1 MSRDYRYL
9 PEAGIT
15 LGFDVRSPLL
25 HAGFKNGKVAVSVCS
40 VGDSYSRETGK
51 QIIDL
56 LFDAS
61 DNTLRALHLKRN
73 VYSFSYAGD
82 KPRKEV
88 LAPLVQSL
96 EEISDERSVYKNIRL
111 AFAEGVTSVN
121 EATDYSEAVGNPAIL
136 EAFES
141 LDREERDILKQI
153 GDLEE
158 FDEVFSHW
166 GISAHAVIDSVKK
179 FAEKQRQL
187 TQGENRKADP
197 KNK

>member
-1 MSRDYRYL
+1 
-9 PEAGIT
+9 
-15 LGFDVRSPLL
+15 
-25 HAGFKNGKVAVSVCS
+25 VAVSVCS
-40 VGDSYSRETGK
+40 VGDAYSRETGR

-73 VYSFSYAGD
+73 VHSFSYKGD

-88 LAPLVQSL
+88 LTPLVQSL
-96 EEISDERSVYKNIRL
+96 EEISNERAVYKNIRL
-111 AFAEGVTSVN
+111 AFADNVTSTS
-121 EATDYSEAVGNPAIL
+121 EAADYSEVVGNSAIL

-153 GDLEE
+153 DNLEE

-179 FAEKQRQL
+179 FAAAWRQ
-187 TQGENRKADP
+187 QNDHKVDSENK
-197 KNK
+197 